1 MMTTQELV
9 DWARAC
15 HPNVS
20 IHAYDAVWRRFI
32 KHIVPHPDVCLVF
45 YIKDHRLFPVTDER
59 IKVVATK
66 ANHGGTDN
74 LWKYMNE
81 MKWNRHHDK
90 FVVLNNLEEE
100 EELDVSN
107 NVVVLP
113 PDTKIEPVIDRYMVR
128 TNYYVEYLHFDNNGR
143 V

>member
-1 MMTTQELV
+1 
-9 DWARAC
+9 
-15 HPNVS
+15 
-20 IHAYDAVWRRFI
+20 
-32 KHIVPHPDVCLVF
+32 
-45 YIKDHRLFPVTDER
+45 
-59 IKVVATK
+59 
-66 ANHGGTDN
+66 
-74 LWKYMNE
+74 